1 MSMLDAHRAEASPAF
16 LQSSRPGFG
25 DNAFVSHVMNR
36 PRGTLARCPEMNDAW
51 ARNGKPDRFKRDV
64 RVIHPA
70 KAHQGRRRQ
79 HSEANSHPR
88 VPASSRAPDFVRQ
101 VDDPGQAL
109 VERRLVAEP
118 PMRLGGRVGGEGSAG
133 VQAARW
139 NRRPGTSLPS
149 SAARTRNHE
158 KRLFTGCLYIYIYI
172 IYDRVSACRSTVLEC
187 DCRPGRMFSRG
198 LAGYVSC
205 MFILLY
211 VLYYTYVFM

>member
-1 MSMLDAHRAEASPAF
+1 MIQLQDPNQRSAMLDAHRAEASPAF
-16 LQSSRPGFG
+16 LQSSQPGFG
-25 DNAFVSHVMNR
+25 DNAFASHVMNR

-101 VDDPGQAL
+101 ADDPGQAL

-118 PMRLGGRVGGEGSAG
+118 PMRLGGRVGGEGSVG

-139 NRRPGTSLPS
+139 NRRPGTVCRCHGVPH
-149 SAARTRNHE
+149 AREIVHGAQDVCTAWP
-158 KRLFTGCLYIYIYI
+158 
-172 IYDRVSACRSTVLEC
+172 RVICVW
-187 DCRPGRMFSRG
+187 
-198 LAGYVSC
+198 
-205 MFILLY
+205 
-211 VLYYTYVFM
+211 